1 MEESHYRMNSG
12 FLAAWGGGG
21 GVGGASVGLKPT
33 AALKL
38 FSLLHKR
45 HL

>member
-21 GVGGASVGLKPT
+21 WGGWVGGASVGLKPT

-38 FSLLHKR
+38 FSVT
-45 HL
+45 